1 MIGAAQML
9 LSLAGDNAA
18 VDVPDASEPQAAC
31 GLDDAGRSAGDN
43 AAGGVDGG
51 GGVNV

>member
-1 MIGAAQML
+1 ML

-18 VDVPDASEPQAAC
+18 DDVPDASDPQAAC
-31 GLDDAGRSAGDN
+31 GLDGAGKSAGDN
-43 AAGGVDGG
+43 AAVDAAG